1 MPKYNTIEKKEK
13 DAPYRLLL
21 RPELVDEL
29 YEKIQQKLVLEKKY
43 LDPEY
48 SGPEYQYAL
57 YKCGNQSALPAELL
71 VVG

>member
-48 SGPEYQYAL
+48 SAKQLAL
-57 YKCGNQSALPAELL
+57 DLSTNTRYISA
-71 VVG
+71 VMIVRF